1 MKVSKY
7 IGVSCFIF
15 LKNQTPLHL
24 TKNIEIAEILIQ
36 SGADVNSR
44 DIIVSMCY
52 VVSKETIILNSCKF
66 NLRHSNYKSRKYAYN

>member
-1 MKVSKY
+1 MKLSKY

-24 TKNIEIAEILIQ
+24 TKNIQIAEILIQ

-44 DIIVSMCY
+44 DIVVSMCY
-52 VVSKETIILNSCKF
+52 VVSNDWSINETIILNSCKF
-66 NLRHSNYKSRKYAYN
+66 YKRRKYAYN